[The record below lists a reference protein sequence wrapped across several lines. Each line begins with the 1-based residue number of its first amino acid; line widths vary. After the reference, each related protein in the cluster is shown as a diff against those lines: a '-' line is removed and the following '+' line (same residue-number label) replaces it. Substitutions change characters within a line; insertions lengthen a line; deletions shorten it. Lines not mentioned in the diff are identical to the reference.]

1 MNPIT
6 EILIEVGNV
15 ARMNRVRLSHSLAKA
30 RP

>member
-1 MNPIT
+1 MNLIT

-15 ARMNRVRLSHSLAKA
+15 AWTNRVRLSHSLAKA